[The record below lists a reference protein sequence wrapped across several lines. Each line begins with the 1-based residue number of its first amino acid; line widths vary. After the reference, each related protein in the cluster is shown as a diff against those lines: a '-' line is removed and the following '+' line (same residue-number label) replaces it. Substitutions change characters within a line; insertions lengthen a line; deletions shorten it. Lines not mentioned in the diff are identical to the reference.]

1 MGCIKHGLCILTD
14 GKIHKTFYLAVFTQL
29 CNINGIAVSG
39 KEIDH
44 FKHTFCDRSC
54 LITEQNV

>member
-29 CNINGIAVSG
+29 CNINGIAVAG

-54 LITEQNV
+54 LITEENV